1 MSNISPRWG
10 SLLTPHHPEKL
21 CWRGFDFECFNFLFR
36 KIPSNKGPFTVHTP
50 SKGWCV
56 GWAIAFFQR
65 RKQCCCLPL
74 PISPGVC
81 VHNCLQLERI
91 LKIKLSFS
99 RSRLVLFIGVI
110 IGPLPRLLV
119 RGLQIA
125 RAWRVIG
132 SYFRLLEMHEAFR
145 PPLLISIARGPYRN
159 IGGDNNW
166 QSLWWIRRSGVGVF
180 KLFSLIL
187 NVVGFQWKQ
196 VQTFN
201 FWWWLFPAREDRNDD
216 RLMNWLIRI

>member
-50 SKGWCV
+50 NPARDGALLGNCFLSETQAVLLSPSPPFRRVCV
-56 GWAIAFFQR
+56 SIIAFSWR
-65 RKQCCCLPL
+65 
-74 PISPGVC
+74 GYW
-81 VHNCLQLERI
+81 
-91 LKIKLSFS
+91 KLNFPS
-99 RSRLVLFIGVI
+99 RSRLVLIIGVI

-166 QSLWWIRRSGVGVF
+166 QSLWWIRRSGVGVY

-196 VQTFN
+196 V
-201 FWWWLFPAREDRNDD
+201 
-216 RLMNWLIRI
+216 